1 MKPFLLFS
9 AILLFAG
16 ACSQPSGTESV
27 IALPEESHIVALDS
41 VDTGVLLNPIDITA
55 TGNHLIVANMHKD
68 TIFDVFD
75 LQSLGSGEEVGS
87 GRKDRKGAAG
97 HA

>member
-27 IALPEESHIVALDS
+27 IALPEESHIVALDHRAQKVS
-41 VDTGVLLNPIDITA
+41 SPCLKKVI
-55 TGNHLIVANMHKD
+55 
-68 TIFDVFD
+68 
-75 LQSLGSGEEVGS
+75 
-87 GRKDRKGAAG
+87 
-97 HA
+97 